1 MEPARRVR
9 VRAPAGVEVSVA
21 PGAVRARA
29 KVKEWARARARA
41 KVKEWARTGEK
52 VKAKG
57 IGRGRSR
64 APSKL
69 TYKLF

>member
-29 KVKEWARARARA
+29 EAKVWARARA
-41 KVKEWARTGEK
+41 KVKEWARTGAK
-52 VKAKG
+52 VKAKEWAASPG
-57 IGRGRSR
+57 
-64 APSKL
+64 PVL